1 MKQSEHTE
9 SVEPALQL
17 VGLRGRARGVVVAC
31 EAQLVRR
38 VVRRRTQLELVA
50 ALPHPPQR
58 PADQILEAA
67 RLQLELHA
75 NKCIT
80 CIENNVL

>member
-9 SVEPALQL
+9 RVEPALQL
-17 VGLRGRARGVVVAC
+17 VGLSRRARGVVVAW
-31 EAQLVRR
+31 EAQFVRG

-50 ALPHPPQR
+50 ALPHQPHR

-67 RLQLELHA
+67 RLRLELHT
-75 NKCIT
+75 NK
-80 CIENNVL
+80 